1 MGSVDR
7 DDGDRLFQA
16 NFTADGA
23 AKLRDCVKEKLKEF
37 MGDYTDDILVVRHKT
52 PPFYE

>member
-7 DDGDRLFQA
+7 DGDRAFKA

-23 AKLRDCVKEKLKEF
+23 AKLRESVMEKLKEF
-37 MGDYTDDILVVRHKT
+37 MGDYTDDTLVVRPKT
-52 PPFYE
+52 PPIFE